1 MKIRFAAGVA
11 VIAALLALPL
21 VAQEP
26 PPLPVSPPGSQS
38 AGGRKTP
45 APIPLKVTVLLSR
58 YQGEKRISSM
68 PYVLGVMASGW
79 GAGPKTALRMGV
91 EVPVTTSTFP
101 GDGKTAPVSSYSYRD
116 VGTNIDCGAT
126 FDESRPGIF
135 QLALTVSDSSL
146 GLDTPKRVGGGGSA
160 VVADVP
166 SFRNFNSSF
175 TALLRDGQT
184 MQYTSATD
192 PVSGEVM
199 KIDVTAAV
207 MK

>member
-1 MKIRFAAGVA
+1 MKTRFAAGVA

-21 VAQEP
+21 GAQEP
-26 PPLPVSPPGSQS
+26 APPPGQS
-38 AGGRKTP
+38 GAARKTP
-45 APIPLKVTVLLSR
+45 APIPLKVTVVLSR
-58 YQGEKRISSM
+58 FQGEKRISNM
-68 PYVLGVMASGW
+68 PYMLGVTASGW

-91 EVPVTTSTFP
+91 EVPVAQTRITS
-101 GDGKTAPVSSYSYRD
+101 DGKPGPISSYSYRD

-135 QLALTVSDSSL
+135 QLALTVSDSSV
-146 GLDTPKRVGGGGSA
+146 GLDTPKGGGGDGR
-160 VVADVP
+160 VVADLP

-184 MQYTSATD
+184 TQYTSATD

-199 KIDVTAAV
+199 KIDVTVNV

>member
-1 MKIRFAAGVA
+1 MAADGK
-11 VIAALLALPL
+11 
-21 VAQEP
+21 
-26 PPLPVSPPGSQS
+26 S
-38 AGGRKTP
+38 TP
-45 APIPLKVTVLLSR
+45 
-58 YQGEKRISSM
+58 ISS
-68 PYVLGVMASGW
+68 Y
-79 GAGPKTALRMGV
+79 T
-91 EVPVTTSTFP
+91 
-101 GDGKTAPVSSYSYRD
+101 YRG

-126 FDESRPGIF
+126 FDEAVPGIF

-146 GLDTPKRVGGGGSA
+146 GLDTAKRSGVMP
-160 VVADVP
+160 DVP

>member
-11 VIAALLALPL
+11 VIAAVLAVPL
-21 VAQEP
+21 GAQDP
-26 PPLPVSPPGSQS
+26 PKSAPPGQS
-38 AGGRKTP
+38 DAARKIP
-45 APIPLKVTVLLSR
+45 APIPLKVTVVLSR
-58 YQGEKRISSM
+58 FQGEKRISNM
-68 PYVLGVMASGW
+68 PYILGVTASGW

-91 EVPVTTSTFP
+91 EVPVAQTRITS
-101 GDGKTAPVSSYSYRD
+101 DGKPGPVSSYSYRD

-126 FDESRPGIF
+126 FDESRPGLF

-146 GLDTPKRVGGGGSA
+146 GIDAAKPGAGSP
-160 VVADVP
+160 VVPDLP

-199 KIDVTAAV
+199 KIDVTVNV

>member
-11 VIAALLALPL
+11 VIAAVLAVPL
-21 VAQEP
+21 GAQDPPKSP
-26 PPLPVSPPGSQS
+26 PPGQSDAARKIPP
-38 AGGRKTP
+38 
-45 APIPLKVTVLLSR
+45 PIPLKVTVVLSR
-58 YQGEKRISSM
+58 FQGEKRISNM
-68 PYVLGVMASGW
+68 PYILGVTASGW

-91 EVPVTTSTFP
+91 EVPVAQTRITS
-101 GDGKTAPVSSYSYRD
+101 DGKPGPVSSYTYRD

-126 FDESRPGIF
+126 FDESRPGLF

-146 GLDTPKRVGGGGSA
+146 GIDAAKPGAGSP
-160 VVADVP
+160 VVPDLP

-199 KIDVTAAV
+199 KIDVTVNV

>member
-1 MKIRFAAGVA
+1 MKPRFAAGIA
-11 VIAALLALPL
+11 LIAALLMPPV

-26 PPLPVSPPGSQS
+26 VPPPQPIPPGQS
-38 AGGRKTP
+38 AGARKTP

-58 YQGEKRISSM
+58 YQGDKRISSM
-68 PYVLGVMASGW
+68 PYVLGVLASGW
-79 GAGPKTALRMGV
+79 GAGPKTTLRMGV
-91 EVPVTTSTFP
+91 EVPVATTVFG
-101 GDGKTAPVSSYSYRD
+101 GDGKTTPVSSYSYRS

-126 FDESRPGIF
+126 FDEAIPGIF

-146 GLDTPKRVGGGGSA
+146 GLDAPKSGSGGGS
-160 VVADVP
+160 VARDVP

>member
-1 MKIRFAAGVA
+1 MNIRFAAGIA
-11 VIAALLALPL
+11 LIAALLAPPL

-26 PPLPVSPPGSQS
+26 VPPPEASQPP
-38 AGGRKTP
+38 GGRKTP
-45 APIPLKVTVLLSR
+45 APVPLKVTVVLSR

-91 EVPVTTSTFP
+91 EVPVAQTRITT
-101 GDGKTAPVSSYSYRD
+101 DGKPGPVSSYSYRD

-135 QLALTVSDSSL
+135 QLALTVSDSSV
-146 GLDTPKRVGGGGSA
+146 GLDTPKRAGGGDGP
-160 VVADVP
+160 VAPDLP

>member
-1 MKIRFAAGVA
+1 MKIRFAVGIAL
-11 VIAALLALPL
+11 IAALLAPPI

-26 PPLPVSPPGSQS
+26 VPPPEASQPP
-38 AGGRKTP
+38 GGRKTP
-45 APIPLKVTVLLSR
+45 APVPLKVTVVLSR

-91 EVPVTTSTFP
+91 EVPVAQTRITT
-101 GDGKTAPVSSYSYRD
+101 DGKPGPVSSYSYRD

-135 QLALTVSDSSL
+135 QLALTVSDSSV
-146 GLDTPKRVGGGGSA
+146 GLDTPKRAGGGDA
-160 VVADVP
+160 PVAPDLP

>member
-1 MKIRFAAGVA
+1 MKIRFAAG
-11 VIAALLALPL
+11 IALIAGLLAPPL
-21 VAQEP
+21 GAQEP
-26 PPLPVSPPGSQS
+26 AAPSPPPGQS
-38 AGGRKTP
+38 GAARKLP
-45 APIPLKVTVLLSR
+45 APVALKVTVVLSR
-58 YQGEKRISSM
+58 FQGDKRISSM
-68 PYVLGVMASGW
+68 PYILGVMASGW
-79 GAGPKTALRMGV
+79 GPGPKTALRMGV
-91 EVPVTTSTFP
+91 EVPVAQTRITA
-101 GDGKTAPVSSYSYRD
+101 DGKPGPVSSYSYRD

-135 QLALTVSDSSL
+135 QLALTVSDSSV
-146 GLDTPKRVGGGGSA
+146 GLDTAKGGDGRA
-160 VVADVP
+160 VPDLP